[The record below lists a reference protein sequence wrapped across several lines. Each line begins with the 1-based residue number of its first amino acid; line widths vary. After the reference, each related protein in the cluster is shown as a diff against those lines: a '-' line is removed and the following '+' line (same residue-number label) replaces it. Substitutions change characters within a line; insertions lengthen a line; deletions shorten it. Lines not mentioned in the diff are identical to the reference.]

1 MCDEASQGEEAN
13 FILRARRAMEH
24 TGTRDGLGQHCGIA
38 WGHSWTER
46 GEVEAAGRWARLAV
60 VISRTGEGG
69 TGAEWLD
76 SFGMQQAQVLRV
88 TKKAQEGQQGL
99 WGSEGWFTPHKGRG
113 HIPAKSFPSM
123 LPSQA
128 QLLELR
134 TNNYQLS
141 DELRKNGV
149 GKPRGSH

>member
-1 MCDEASQGEEAN
+1 M
-13 FILRARRAMEH
+13 IWL
-24 TGTRDGLGQHCGIA
+24 LKK
-38 WGHSWTER
+38 
-46 GEVEAAGRWARLAV
+46 V
-60 VISRTGEGG
+60 VLTCE
-69 TGAEWLD
+69 
-76 SFGMQQAQVLRV
+76 AQVLRV
-88 TKKAQEGQQGL
+88 IKKAQEGQQGL
-99 WGSEGWFTPHKGRG
+99 WGSEGWFPPHEGRG

-149 GKPRGSH
+149 GEPRGSH